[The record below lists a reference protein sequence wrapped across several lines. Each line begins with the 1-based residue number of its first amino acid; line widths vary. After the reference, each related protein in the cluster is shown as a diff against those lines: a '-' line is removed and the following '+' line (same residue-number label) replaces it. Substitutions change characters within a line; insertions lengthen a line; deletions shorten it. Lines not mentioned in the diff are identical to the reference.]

1 MHHNFCKHIQQY
13 TGAIIHP
20 VYALHC
26 VHLACTH
33 TCALTHTQNSVRLSS
48 SQACLL
54 FVTLATLTVVPLL
67 AAGVPLP
74 HAPAVASCFFGVTH
88 SHNMSWAHTRTRAI
102 SCDYKERSHT
112 HMRMP
117 SAGLRQ
123 QPAFKVTNIVG
134 IIEIGGVCRP
144 CRRGSPF
151 HIVMRQCTRTCKT
164 ENVERRLVKEQ
175 RNCHAYTLTQAKRI
189 NAK

>member
-102 SCDYKERSHT
+102 SCDKKERSQSHACT
-112 HMRMP
+112 HIRTP
-117 SAGLRQ
+117 SAQQQAGLRQ
-123 QPAFKVTNIVG
+123 QPAFKVPDIVG

-144 CRRGSPF
+144 CRCGSPF
-151 HIVMRQCTRTCKT
+151 HIVMRQCTRTCTT
-164 ENVERRLVKEQ
+164 ENVK
-175 RNCHAYTLTQAKRI
+175 CG
-189 NAK
+189 